1 MEQYTVTNNEAE
13 SQLEIVSEG
22 EKAYLVYRFHKGDIA
37 FMHTFVPKPLE
48 GKGVGAALAKAA
60 FAYAESLHKPVMVY
74 CPYVSVFIQRHPE
87 YKRFLDPQYLGG
99 QSSL

>member
-1 MEQYTVTNNEAE
+1 MEQYTVVNNEAE
-13 SQLEIVSEG
+13 SQLQIDAG
-22 EKAYLVYRFHKGDIA
+22 GLRAYLVYRFYKDDIA

-48 GKGVGAALAKAA
+48 GKGIGAALAKAA

-87 YKRFLDPQYLGG
+87 YKRFVDPQYQGG
-99 QSSL
+99 